1 MASGGSSSSAMS
13 GNTND
18 EDSAVSMLEV
28 LQEQAELEADAEA
41 VLGDSDATN
50 CTYMLVGFKDTSLC
64 LQSSVFIVFTTSG
77 FRLQSR
83 DHCYHSLRK
92 LLK

>member
-50 CTYMLVGFKDTSLC
+50 CTYMLVGLN
-64 LQSSVFIVFTTSG
+64 
-77 FRLQSR
+77 
-83 DHCYHSLRK
+83 
-92 LLK
+92 